1 MLRGNPAK
9 QGELAPRR
17 FLKILSGQAPA
28 PFTKGSGRLELAQ
41 AITSPENPLTAR
53 VIVNRLWQHHF
64 GRGLVGTPDN
74 FGKLGEPPSHPELLD
89 YLTLRFIEQ
98 GWSLKSLHREM
109 MLCATYQL
117 STDRDDSNMQT
128 DADNRYLW
136 RMNRQ
141 RLDVEAWRDAL
152 LAISGRLDRSL
163 HGPSTN
169 LADAANNR
177 RTVYAFISRHEL
189 DNMLRLFDFPD
200 ANITSST
207 RSETTVPQQQLF
219 VLNSPFMIEQ
229 AKAFASRIQMQG
241 GPNPE
246 DQIQFA
252 YMTAFG
258 RPPSDRELNIALRY
272 LQAQDTEE
280 VQSKNK
286 LNRWE
291 RYAQV
296 LLASNEF
303 MYLD

>member
-1 MLRGNPAK
+1 ML
-9 QGELAPRR
+9 
-17 FLKILSGQAPA
+17 S
-28 PFTKGSGRLELAQ
+28 
-41 AITSPENPLTAR
+41 
-53 VIVNRLWQHHF
+53 
-64 GRGLVGTPDN
+64 
-74 FGKLGEPPSHPELLD
+74 
-89 YLTLRFIEQ
+89 
-98 GWSLKSLHREM
+98 
-109 MLCATYQL
+109 ATYQL
-117 STDRDDSNMQT
+117 STDRNEANMQI

-152 LAISGRLDRSL
+152 LATSGRLDRTL

-177 RTVYAFISRHEL
+177 RTIYAFISRHEL

-229 AKAFASRIQMQG
+229 SKAFALRIEKQAG
-241 GPNPE
+241 SSLE

-252 YMTAFG
+252 YLMAFG
-258 RPPSDRELNIALRY
+258 RPASERELNIASKFLKTEE
-272 LQAQDTEE
+272 TEE
-280 VQSKNK
+280 VKSLNK
-286 LNRWE
+286 LSRWE
-291 RYAQV
+291 RYAQA
-296 LLASNEF
+296 LLGSNEF